1 MRRGQ
6 ETEGTHK
13 TQKDMGVSR
22 RLDGCEENPGHMEN
36 MGIGGLRTSGRQD
49 MGTGRTWDGV
59 TQGTGGTWGGPRTL
73 GGSRTP
79 ERLGT

>member
-13 TQKDMGVSR
+13 TQKDMGGSR

-36 MGIGGLRTSGRQD
+36 MGIGGPRTSGRHGHRED
-49 MGTGRTWDGV
+49 MGRGTGHRGNMGRT
-59 TQGTGGTWGGPRTL
+59 
-73 GGSRTP
+73 
-79 ERLGT
+79 